1 MGSKYLCVNVRTHQ
15 YIESEELRGKDMVFL
30 NDQLMTNSE
39 ILDGNRVENHEG
51 LRVKGIVFLND
62 QLMTNWM
69 LKFWMGIG

>member
-1 MGSKYLCVNVRTHQ
+1 
-15 YIESEELRGKDMVFL
+15 MVFL

-39 ILDGNRVENHEG
+39 ILDGNRVKNHEG